1 MARTH
6 IRGRGVKAVVFTA
19 LGALLCS
26 APSSSLAA
34 TLTPD
39 ERETAAVV
47 LAPLPGE
54 RIVARVVPG
63 GCQGSECAYSIT
75 ATGRPDATPASRVA
89 AVGGEQVIAE
99 NGARVEVLSR
109 GPVAARAA
117 SASARGSAGPSAAA
131 AVDINNTTFNG
142 DNICADAGC
151 ALWKLVLNS
160 RSYCDGTYAWG
171 TRSRYGHAGYVNI
184 DGTSANGYSLSSDFG
199 FSGDPSKTDLF
210 AYHSA
215 QVSVVF
221 HGSPSTHT
229 HYLHRHYYGSCT
241 RTYLVGA

>member
-1 MARTH
+1 MARRT
-6 IRGRGVKAVVFTA
+6 IRGQGTTAVVVTA
-19 LGALLCS
+19 VGALLWL
-26 APSSSLAA
+26 APTSSLAA
-34 TLTPD
+34 GLTAA
-39 ERETAAVV
+39 ESETASVI
-47 LAPLPGE
+47 LAPSPGE
-54 RIVARVVPG
+54 RIVVRVVPR
-63 GCQGSECAYSIT
+63 GCHSSECAYSIT
-75 ATGRPDATPASRVA
+75 AEGPIDATKASRVA

-99 NGARVEVLSR
+99 NGARVKILSR
-109 GPVAARAA
+109 GPVPARAA
-117 SASARGSAGPSAAA
+117 SASASPNAGLLAVAA
-131 AVDINNTTFNG
+131 DINNTTFNG
-142 DNICADAGC
+142 DNICADGGC
-151 ALWKLVLNS
+151 VLWKLVLNS

-171 TRSRYGHAGYVNI
+171 TRSRFGHAGYVNI

>member
-1 MARTH
+1 M
-6 IRGRGVKAVVFTA
+6 I
-19 LGALLCS
+19 
-26 APSSSLAA
+26 
-34 TLTPD
+34 
-39 ERETAAVV
+39 

-54 RIVARVVPG
+54 RIVARVVPS
-63 GCQGSECAYSIT
+63 GCQSSECAYSIT
-75 ATGRPDATPASRVA
+75 ASGPAAATRAQRVA

-109 GPVAARAA
+109 GPVPARGASA
-117 SASARGSAGPSAAA
+117 TARVNAGRSASAAQE
-131 AVDINNTTFNG
+131 INNTTFNG

-171 TRSRYGHAGYVNI
+171 TRSRFGHAGYVNI
-184 DGTSANGYSLSSDFG
+184 DGTSANGFSLSSNFG

-215 QVSVVF
+215 QVSVVV